1 MGQEVLIL
9 GDGGWGT
16 ALALLA
22 HRGGHGVRLWSVS
35 PAYAEVLSRTR
46 RNPKF
51 LPGVEIPAAIR
62 ISSDFATLA
71 TGAAVVL
78 SVVPTQFLRETMVA
92 VARTLP
98 PGAPIV
104 SCTKGV
110 ERETMRLPSQIIA
123 EILGLPAGPAGK
135 TPGTTGP
142 GLVILS
148 GPSHAEE
155 VARGLPAS
163 VVAASLSPGAAQ
175 AVARLL
181 GGPTFR
187 VYTSSDPLGVEIGG
201 AVKNVIALAAGIA
214 DGLALGDNARAALI
228 TRGARE
234 IARLGTAMGARQE
247 TLMGLA
253 GIGDLIVT
261 CTSAHSRNHDVG
273 FRIGRG
279 ETLELILRSTEKV
292 PEGVETTRSLQALSQ
307 RLGVDMPITREVH
320 AVLFEEKSAREAV
333 QSLMTRTTKD
343 ENEEAV

>member
-1 MGQEVLIL
+1 MAQAILIL

-22 HRGGHGVRLWSVS
+22 HRGGHDVRLWSVNPS
-35 PAYAEVLSRTR
+35 YAEVLSRTR

-51 LPGVEIPAAIR
+51 LPGVEIPPAVR
-62 ISSDFATLA
+62 ISSEIAPLA
-71 TGAAVVL
+71 AGAVVVL
-78 SVVPTQFLRETMVA
+78 SVVPTQFLRETMAA
-92 VARTLP
+92 VAPSIPR
-98 PGAPIV
+98 GALIA

-110 ERETMRLPSQIIA
+110 ERETFLLPSQIIGEVLARLKGPPGKAPTVA
-123 EILGLPAGPAGK
+123 E
-135 TPGTTGP
+135 P

-163 VVAASLSPGAAQ
+163 IVAASRDPTAAQ
-175 AVARLL
+175 AIARLL
-181 GGPTFR
+181 GGSTFR

-214 DGLALGDNARAALI
+214 DGLKLGDNARAALI

-234 IARLGTAMGARQE
+234 VARLGTAMGGRPE

-261 CTSAHSRNHDVG
+261 CTSTHSRNHDVG
-273 FRIGRG
+273 YRIGRG
-279 ETLELILRSTEKV
+279 ETLELVLHSTEKV
-292 PEGVETTRSLQALSQ
+292 PEGVETTRSLRALAE
-307 RLGVDMPITREVH
+307 RLKVDMPITREVH
-320 AVLFEEKSAREAV
+320 AVLFEEKSPRKAV
-333 QSLMTRTTKD
+333 QSLMTRTAKD
-343 ENEEAV
+343 EMEETA